1 MLYPI
6 VETQRSLLKP
16 LTMWAAGAA
25 NSFVDPYS
33 PFAYVPGARC
43 FAAGYELLY
52 RLSKTYEKP
61 GFDIR
66 EVEEDGR
73 KIPVVE
79 QIVLEKPF
87 CRLLRFAQQAAPAG
101 AIARPR
107 QRRPVVLICA
117 PLAGHHA
124 VLLREM
130 VETLLLNHEVYVT
143 DWSDARDVPP
153 ADGPFHLDDYV
164 AHVQEFIHYIGADN
178 LHVLAVC
185 QATVPVLAAISLLA
199 SAREPTPKSLI
210 LMGGPLDARCSA
222 TAVNLFPATQSL
234 QWFQENLIHTV
245 PDHYPGAGRK
255 VYPSFLQQAGLAAMQ
270 PDRHASSH
278 WGCYLDMVRG
288 DVKCAE
294 ARQRSCQEYGAL
306 LDMAAEYYLET
317 VQIVF
322 QEFRL
327 ARGNW
332 SVRGQS
338 VRPQDIRTTALLTIE
353 GELDDVSG
361 RGQTQAAQDLC
372 AGIATRHKRHFTA
385 RQCGHYDLFSGPHWR
400 TEVYPIVR
408 DLIRQYDLFQWLPM
422 NRDSRAT
429 LHVDPDPVRRRRVPR
444 AKHVQNL

>member
-6 VETQRSLLKP
+6 VETQRSLLNS
-16 LTMWAAGAA
+16 LAMWAAGAT

-66 EVEEDGR
+66 EVEQGGR

-87 CRLLRFAQQAAPAG
+87 CRLLRFAQQVAPAG
-101 AIARPR
+101 AVARSR
-107 QRRPVVLICA
+107 QRRPVVLVCA
-117 PLAGHHA
+117 ALAGHHA

-143 DWSDARDVPP
+143 DWSDARDVPV

-164 AHVQEFIHYIGADN
+164 AHVQEFIRHIGADN
-178 LHVLAVC
+178 LHVIAVC

-222 TAVNLFPATQSL
+222 TAVNLLPATQPL

-245 PDHYPGAGRK
+245 PDNYPGAGRK
-255 VYPSFLQQAGLAAMQ
+255 VYPSFLQQAGLVAMH
-270 PDRHASSH
+270 PERHASSH
-278 WGCYLDMVRG
+278 WDYYLDIVRG
-288 DVKCAE
+288 DVKSAE
-294 ARQRSCQEYGAL
+294 AHQRSCNEYGAL

-317 VQIVF
+317 VQTVF

-372 AGIATRHKRHFTA
+372 AGIAERHKRHFTA

-422 NRDSRAT
+422 NRDSWAT
-429 LHVDPDPVRRRRVPR
+429 LHVDPDLVRRRKVPR
-444 AKHVQNL
+444 AKHAQNL